1 MVSMA
6 FAMPLLPGKQDVLK
20 TFVTA
25 LKTERAA
32 EFNAAQT
39 TVVQESWFVQSTPM
53 GDLIICQFQS
63 PDPLMVLSNLAGAND
78 EFAMWFKAQ
87 ILDIT
92 GVDFGNP
99 PDQLPIERVFD
110 WSKAK

>member
-6 FAMPLLPGKQDVLK
+6 FAMPLLPGKRAALNN
-20 TFVTA
+20 FVTA
-25 LKTERAA
+25 LKTDRAA

-53 GDLIICQFQS
+53 GDLVICEFQS
-63 PDPLMVLSNLAGAND
+63 PDPMMVMSNLAQADD
-78 EFAMWFKAQ
+78 EFAHWFKAQ

-110 WSKAK
+110 WSQAK